1 MSLGL
6 VIILVFL
13 LKLKKEIAADTLYFI
28 CIKYLQR
35 QGQIFLTLMFGNGDI
50 MRTFML

>member
-6 VIILVFL
+6 VIKLVFL

-28 CIKYLQR
+28 YIQYLQR
-35 QGQIFLTLMFGNGDI
+35 QGQLLYTVKAYFEH
-50 MRTFML
+50 